1 MSPGD
6 PSTLTGR
13 AAPSG
18 SRAEQGRSVFAE
30 PPTVSWLFRQAL
42 RSQLE
47 SNKTRP
53 FFALS
58 PAPLPCTPVRATC
71 SLGEVT
77 LSAGPQG
84 GRACHP
90 LPPPPLPLPC
100 RIWGA
105 PAAPRSL
112 SPCDLRS
119 PVRGQ
124 DGPERHVFTQ
134 SASPA
139 APTHRCAPQAAAGW
153 CHRSRTTGWPS
164 QTKGALW
171 NQNRSLAIIH
181 AACHVQKSF
190 VPTTKTKL

>member
-90 LPPPPLPLPC
+90 LPPP
-100 RIWGA
+100 
-105 PAAPRSL
+105 RSL
-112 SPCDLRS
+112 FLAGSGERRQPRGASLPAISDLRCEARTAQS
-119 PVRGQ
+119 GTCLHRALPPPHQHIAVLHKPRPGGVTAPGQ
-124 DGPERHVFTQ
+124 RDGHLRPKVLSGIRIG
-134 SASPA
+134 PW
-139 APTHRCAPQAAAGW
+139 R
-153 CHRSRTTGWPS
+153 
-164 QTKGALW
+164 
-171 NQNRSLAIIH
+171 
-181 AACHVQKSF
+181 
-190 VPTTKTKL
+190 

>member
-30 PPTVSWLFRQAL
+30 PPTVSWLFRRAL

-90 LPPPPLPLPC
+90 PPPAPSSLPDPGSAGSPAEPL
-100 RIWGA
+100 
-105 PAAPRSL
+105 S
-112 SPCDLRS
+112 LRS
-119 PVRGQ
+119 PISGARPGRPRAARVYTERFPCRTNTSLCSASRGQ
-124 DGPERHVFTQ
+124 AV
-134 SASPA
+134 SPLPDNGMA
-139 APTHRCAPQAAAGW
+139 ISDQRC
-153 CHRSRTTGWPS
+153 
-164 QTKGALW
+164 
-171 NQNRSLAIIH
+171 SLE
-181 AACHVQKSF
+181 SE
-190 VPTTKTKL
+190 